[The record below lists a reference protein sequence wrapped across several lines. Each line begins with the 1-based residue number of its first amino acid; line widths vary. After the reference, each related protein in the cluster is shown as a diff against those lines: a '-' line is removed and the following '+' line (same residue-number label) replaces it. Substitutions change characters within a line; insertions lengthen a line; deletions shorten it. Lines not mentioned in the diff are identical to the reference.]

1 MMIYDIIVAMSL
13 DKIFENR
20 IKSMLGYEYTSFE
33 KALEKEPVKSV
44 RINALKCAKSGSEES
59 IDVADSDNESSD
71 GKLKLY
77 ASDILSKTGAK
88 LSENIAWEPNGF
100 SYEGG
105 MPGKHP
111 YHEAGVYYIQEPSAM
126 SPVAYLDPKP
136 GEKILDLCAS
146 PGGKSTQIASRM
158 MGEGILVTNE
168 IDKKRAQILSLN
180 IERCGIRN
188 ALVTNMKPEQL
199 SEVFEGYFDKILV
212 DAPCSG
218 EGMFR
223 KNDEAISNW
232 SIQNVELCA
241 GRQTD
246 ILKEA
251 VKMLAPGGKLVY
263 STCTFAPE
271 EDELQTARL
280 LKMGMAPVKISL
292 FEGMIPGDIENIQKV
307 LNVTKDSADHANSE
321 LTKNSE
327 LNDNDLYDLINRA
340 FSNSNENVI
349 SEKTSLKEIT
359 DTIGSCT
366 ARLWPHKIKGEGHFL
381 AVFTKNGDISL
392 NAGLYGVNG
401 KVKAVKQGDVDA
413 FADFAENFLENVQI
427 VDEADMAAEASSA
440 SEVAETA
447 IKKQKGKDK
456 NKSNKKNKKGSK
468 GALKLTGSL
477 NGTLFMFGDQLYL
490 APEGMPGINGLT
502 VMRPGLH
509 LGTMKKDR
517 FEPSHSLALTLSA
530 ADVTYSYDLDS
541 DSQEAMKFI
550 GGESLRVPG
559 LSNGWHLI
567 TTDGFSLGWAKYAGG
582 TLKNHYPK
590 GLRIYT

>member
-1 MMIYDIIVAMSL
+1 MVYAIIIAMSL
-13 DKIFENR
+13 DKLFENR
-20 IKSMLGYEYTSFE
+20 IKSMLSNEYEAFE
-33 KALEKEPVKSV
+33 KALEKEPVKAI
-44 RINALKCAKSGSEES
+44 RINALKCTKSESKASVDAAGSY
-59 IDVADSDNESSD
+59 NENSAND
-71 GKLKLY
+71 LKNY
-77 ASDILSKTGAK
+77 ASDILTKSGAK
-88 LSENIAWEPNGF
+88 LSENIAWEPSGF

-105 MPGKHP
+105 TPGKHP

-136 GEKILDLCAS
+136 GEKILDLCAA

-180 IERCGIRN
+180 VERCGIRN
-188 ALVTNMKPEQL
+188 ALVTNMRPEQL

-223 KNDEAISNW
+223 KNDEAVSNW
-232 SIQNVELCA
+232 SAENVELCA
-241 GRQTD
+241 NKQTD

-251 VKMLAPGGKLVY
+251 VKMLAPGGRLVY

-280 LKMGMAPVKISL
+280 LKMGMKPVKIDL
-292 FEGMIPGDIENIQKV
+292 FEGMIPGDIENIHKAF
-307 LNVTKDSADHANSE
+307 NATKASSDHTNAES
-321 LTKNSE
+321 
-327 LNDNDLYDLINRA
+327 NDNDLYDLINEPLSDA
-340 FSNSNENVI
+340 DEKI
-349 SEKTSLKEIT
+349 SLEEIT
-359 DTIGSCT
+359 ENISICT
-366 ARLWPHKIKGEGHFL
+366 SRLWPHKIKGEGHFL
-381 AVFTKNGDISL
+381 AVFTKDGDISL

-401 KVKAVKQGDVDA
+401 KVKAVKQGDVDP
-413 FADFAENFLENVQI
+413 FADFVEGFLKNVQI
-427 VDEADMAAEASSA
+427 VDESEIAAEASGTSETDETSA
-440 SEVAETA
+440 
-447 IKKQKGKDK
+447 KKQKGKDK
-456 NKSNKKNKKGSK
+456 NKANKKNKKGSK
-468 GALKLTGSL
+468 GALKLTGAL
-477 NGTLFMFGDQLYL
+477 KGTLFMFGEQLYL
-490 APEGMPGINGLT
+490 APDGMPGINGLT

-517 FEPSHSLALTLSA
+517 FEPSHSLGLALSA
-530 ADVTYSYDLDS
+530 EDVTYSYNLDS
-541 DSQEAMKFI
+541 NSPEVMKFI

-559 LSNGWHLI
+559 LENGWYLI
-567 TTDGFSLGWAKYAGG
+567 TTDGYSLGWAKYAGG

>member
-1 MMIYDIIVAMSL
+1 
-13 DKIFENR
+13 
-20 IKSMLGYEYTSFE
+20 MLGDEYDSFE
-33 KALEKEPVKSV
+33 KALEKEPVKAV
-44 RINALKCAKSGSEES
+44 RINALKCIKSES
-59 IDVADSDNESSD
+59 KANADAAYSDNESN
-71 GKLKLY
+71 GGNLKNY
-77 ASDILSKTGAK
+77 ASDILAKTDAK
-88 LSENIAWEPNGF
+88 LSKNIAWEPNGF

-105 MPGKHP
+105 TPGKHP

-136 GEKILDLCAS
+136 GEKILDLCAA

-158 MGEGILVTNE
+158 MGKGILVTNE

-180 IERCGIRN
+180 VERCGIRN
-188 ALVTNMKPEQL
+188 TLVTNMRPDQL

-223 KNDEAISNW
+223 KNDEAVSNW
-232 SIQNVELCA
+232 SIENVELCA
-241 GRQTD
+241 NRQTD

-271 EDELQTARL
+271 EDELQAARL
-280 LKMGMAPVKISL
+280 LNMGMKPFKINL

-307 LNVTKDSADHANSE
+307 YKATEAGSMNAE
-321 LTKNSE
+321 LDEIAES
-327 LNDNDLYDLINRA
+327 
-340 FSNSNENVI
+340 I
-349 SEKTSLKEIT
+349 SI
-359 DTIGSCT
+359 CT

-381 AVFTKNGDISL
+381 AVFTKDGDISL

-413 FADFAENFLENVQI
+413 FADFAENFLKNVQI
-427 VDEADMAAEASSA
+427 VDEADMAAEASNA

-447 IKKQKGKDK
+447 AKKQKGKDQK
-456 NKSNKKNKKGSK
+456 KANKKNKKGSK

-477 NGTLFMFGDQLYL
+477 KGTLFMFGEQLYL
-490 APEGMPGINGLT
+490 APEGMPGINGLS

-517 FEPSHSLALTLSA
+517 FEPSHSLALALSKE
-530 ADVTYSYDLDS
+530 DVAYSYNLDS
-541 DSQEAMKFI
+541 DSQDAMKFI
-550 GGESLRVPG
+550 GGESLRVSG
-559 LSNGWHLI
+559 LDNGWYLI
-567 TTDGFSLGWAKYAGG
+567 TTDGYSLGWAKYAGG

>member
-1 MMIYDIIVAMSL
+1 MRSLNYIYDIIVAMSL

-20 IKSMLGYEYTSFE
+20 IKSILGGEYDDFE
-33 KALEKEPVKSV
+33 KALEKEPVKAI
-44 RINALKCAKSGSEES
+44 RLNALKCDKSGKAGTEGS
-59 IDVADSDNESSD
+59 DTDSLRSD
-71 GKLKLY
+71 KDFENY
-77 ASDILSKTGAK
+77 AKEILDKSGAK
-88 LSENIAWEPNGF
+88 LLENIAWELNGF

-105 MPGKHP
+105 TPGKHP

-126 SPVAYLDPKP
+126 SPVAYLDTKP
-136 GEKILDLCAS
+136 GEKILDLCAA

-232 SIQNVELCA
+232 STMNVRLCA
-241 GRQTD
+241 SRQTD

-271 EDELQTARL
+271 EDELQAARL
-280 LKMGMAPVKISL
+280 LKMGMKPVEIKL
-292 FEGMIPGDIENIQKV
+292 FEGMIPGNIENIQ
-307 LNVTKDSADHANSE
+307 NVFKTTNEGAGN
-321 LTKNSE
+321 TE
-327 LNDNDLYDLINRA
+327 LNDNDLYDLINREL
-340 FSNSNENVI
+340 SDTDENISLNEI
-349 SEKTSLKEIT
+349 DERIRT
-359 DTIGSCT
+359 CT

-381 AVFTKNGDISL
+381 AAFTKEGDISL

-413 FADFAENFLENVQI
+413 FEDFAESFLKNVQI
-427 VDEADMAAEASSA
+427 VDEADMAADASNA

-447 IKKQKGKDK
+447 AKKQKGKDQ
-456 NKSNKKNKKGSK
+456 NKANKKNKKGSK

-477 NGTLFMFGDQLYL
+477 KGTLFMFGDQLYL

-530 ADVTYSYDLDS
+530 ADVTCSYDLDS